1 MADNIEDVI
10 KSAMGG
16 AQNAPQPPRSLVPYL
31 MTASEILR
39 ADLPPQTIFSVYVH
53 AHLKLWDGICTK
65 RPWQILVC
73 NGLG

>member
-16 AQNAPQPPRSLVPYL
+16 AQNAPQPPTKLSPIPDDRQRDTPCGH
-31 MTASEILR
+31 
-39 ADLPPQTIFSVYVH
+39 PPQTIFSVYVH